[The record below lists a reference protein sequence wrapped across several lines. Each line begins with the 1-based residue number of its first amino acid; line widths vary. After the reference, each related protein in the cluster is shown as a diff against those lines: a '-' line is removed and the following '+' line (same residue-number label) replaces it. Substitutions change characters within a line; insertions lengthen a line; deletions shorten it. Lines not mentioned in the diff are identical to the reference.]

1 MIEAARFMT
10 VELPRGWEEVEFG
23 EIVEDSAFG
32 PRFSGEMYADDGNI
46 ATLRTTDMSED
57 GKISYEQMP
66 FARLDELRFSKHF
79 LQKGDLVISRSGR
92 IGTTAVFDQFD
103 APVLPGAFCIRFRLK
118 DNAHPYFFRYFFNSS
133 VGQQLI
139 LSIAQG
145 AAQQNISSSNML
157 KLHVP
162 LPPVSVQDSITDTL
176 LTYDHLIDNNNRRIA
191 LLEESVHLLY
201 REWFVHLRFL
211 GCDQVK
217 VVDGVPEGWK
227 KVELSEL
234 ASVNQKSIAKRS
246 APENIQYVD
255 ISSVST
261 GSINEIQPLRFAD
274 APSRAQRVVQHG
286 DVIWSMVRPGRRSYS
301 LVLHP
306 PENLI
311 ASTGFAV
318 LTPEKVPSS
327 FLYSAL
333 TMDFFVGHL
342 ENVATGAAY
351 PAVKPKDFEAFQIL
365 CPSETLLR
373 KFDEYALSV
382 HEQIHNLKMQNQK
395 LREARDRLLPRLMN
409 GSLAV

>member
-1 MIEAARFMT
+1 MSWKKTTLGELADELGGVVQTGPFGAQLHRSDYQEYGTPTIMPQNIVSDRIDTSEIARVDDSIVRRLSRHVLKEGDIIYPRRGELGKRALITSREA
-10 VELPRGWEEVEFG
+10 GWLCGTGCLKVSIPEG
-23 EIVEDSAFG
+23 EIVSKFLFYYFKQSKVTYWLENNAVGSTMLNLSASVLRNF
-32 PRFSGEMYADDGNI
+32 PIEYPDPLIQQAI
-46 ATLRTTDMSED
+46 A
-57 GKISYEQMP
+57 
-66 FARLDELRFSKHF
+66 
-79 LQKGDLVISRSGR
+79 
-92 IGTTAVFDQFD
+92 
-103 APVLPGAFCIRFRLK
+103 
-118 DNAHPYFFRYFFNSS
+118 
-133 VGQQLI
+133 
-139 LSIAQG
+139 
-145 AAQQNISSSNML
+145 
-157 KLHVP
+157 
-162 LPPVSVQDSITDTL
+162 DTL
-176 LTYDHLIDNNNRRIA
+176 SAYDDLIDNNNRRIA
-191 LLEESVHLLY
+191 LLEESIHLLY
-201 REWFVHLRFL
+201 REWFVHLRFP
-211 GCDQVK
+211 GCDRVEI
-217 VVDGVPEGWK
+217 VDGVPEGWK